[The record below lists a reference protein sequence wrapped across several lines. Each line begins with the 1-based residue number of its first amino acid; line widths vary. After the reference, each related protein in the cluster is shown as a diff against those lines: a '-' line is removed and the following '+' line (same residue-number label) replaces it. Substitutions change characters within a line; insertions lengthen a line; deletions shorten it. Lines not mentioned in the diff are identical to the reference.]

1 MKPGLVKWRQKSA
14 PVLAPMLALVLAAG
28 AGLAAIKY
36 APVRAQTL
44 AASGGTTTPVNPL
57 GNWQASE
64 LTTHLLVGK
73 IWSAQANGLV
83 ALMPLAEAIALAD
96 FALLGEVHDNPDVHR
111 VQAWALGVRAK
122 ARGTLPV
129 VMEML
134 NDAQQPVLDEL
145 FGKGESTRSARKGA
159 GTPSKQE
166 EGAAALSAATVLKR
180 LQWNKT
186 GWPDAKIYEPIITAV
201 LSAKGRLYPGS
212 SARGV
217 VRNIGKQGFK
227 SLSKAQINRLG
238 LETGLPEPLA
248 KDLRR
253 ELQEGHCNMLPERA
267 MPAMMKVQRYRDAIM
282 AAVLVRARAWAQSGA
297 AGSIDAGA
305 TGVRDAGAS
314 LIAGN
319 GHVRADRAVPRYLR
333 AMVPGARIVVVA
345 IMEVEA
351 GESDP
356 ASYVPR
362 GLSDKPAA
370 DFVVFV
376 PRQARKDQCEE
387 LRQMFSKIKKKKNK
401 QKKTKPQSKGN
412 QK

>member
-1 MKPGLVKWRQKSA
+1 MKPRLVNWRQKT
-14 PVLAPMLALVLAAG
+14 APMLVPMLTLVLVVS

-36 APVRAQTL
+36 APVRAQSL
-44 AASGGTTTPVNPL
+44 PVSGGTAAPVNPL
-57 GNWQASE
+57 GHWQASE
-64 LTTHLLVGK
+64 LTTHPLVGK
-73 IWSAQANGLV
+73 IWSARSKGLV
-83 ALMPLAEAIALAD
+83 ALQPLAKAIALAD

-111 VQAWALGVRAK
+111 VQAWALGVRAR

-145 FGKGESTRSARKGA
+145 FGKGKGTRSAPKGA
-159 GTPSKQE
+159 GTPSKQ

-201 LSAKGRLYPGS
+201 LSAKGTLYPGS

-217 VRNIGKQGFK
+217 VRKIGKQGFK
-227 SLSKAQINRLG
+227 SLKKAQIKRLG
-238 LETGLPEPLA
+238 LESGLPEPLA

-282 AAVLVRARAWAQSGA
+282 AAALVRARKGVRFGA
-297 AGSIDAGA
+297 AGSTDAGA
-305 TGVRDAGAS
+305 TGAGDAGAS

-362 GLSDKPAA
+362 GLNEKAAA

-387 LRQMFSKIKKKKNK
+387 LRKMFSKIKKNK
-401 QKKTKPQSKGN
+401 QKKAKSKTKEN
-412 QK
+412 QN